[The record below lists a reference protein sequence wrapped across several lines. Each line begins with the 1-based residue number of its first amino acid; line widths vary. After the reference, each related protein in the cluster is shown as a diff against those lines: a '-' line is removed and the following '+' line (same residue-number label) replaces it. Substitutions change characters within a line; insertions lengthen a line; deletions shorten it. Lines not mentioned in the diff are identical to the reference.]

1 VGSLDKSISC
11 DSTQLL
17 RKIDQKMRRIAQSIL
32 RNISIFL
39 ITEEKFEVHQLLLE
53 ISQLLLALQQNP
65 KMAPLAK
72 GLSLQLQN
80 LQEQYNYSF
89 CGSEVKGVLAE

>member
-1 VGSLDKSISC
+1 MGSLDKSISC

-17 RKIDQKMRRIAQSIL
+17 RKIDQKMRRIEFAL
-32 RNISIFL
+32 LNISIFL
-39 ITEEKFEVHQLLLE
+39 ITEEKFEIHQLLLE

>member
-17 RKIDQKMRRIAQSIL
+17 RKIDQKMRRIESIL

-72 GLSLQLQN
+72 GLSLQTSKPTRTVQLFI
-80 LQEQYNYSF
+80 LW
-89 CGSEVKGVLAE
+89 K

>member
-17 RKIDQKMRRIAQSIL
+17 RKIDQKMRRIESIL

-39 ITEEKFEVHQLLLE
+39 ITEEKFEVHQLV
-53 ISQLLLALQQNP
+53 IVR
-65 KMAPLAK
+65 
-72 GLSLQLQN
+72 N
-80 LQEQYNYSF
+80 LTIVTRITTES
-89 CGSEVKGVLAE
+89 